1 MKSKKKSFVVGMVER
16 TGIFPLIIVPVCIA
30 ISLFMFSYGYRLNP
44 YDGMTWDDY
53 DHGGKAQSIT
63 QKCVKRQHQPAAVLP
78 SVTVVI
84 NI

>member
-16 TGIFPLIIVPVCIA
+16 TGIFPLIIAPVCIA

-63 QKCVKRQHQPAAVLP
+63 TPKMCKTTTPARCCVAERDRGD
-78 SVTVVI
+78 
-84 NI
+84 